1 MQPTPTHAVHRAEL
15 LAVGTELLLGEIVDT
30 NSAWLAQRLADRSVD
45 VLWSQRVGD
54 NRGRITEAL
63 RGAVARS
70 DLVVLSG
77 GLGPTDDDL
86 TREAIAD
93 LLGETPA
100 VDPTLE
106 ADLRAYFARSRRT
119 MPERNLKQAWLV
131 PSVEALPNPN
141 GTAPGWFARVP
152 AARAGGRPAVVVALP
167 GPPRELLPMWTEQ
180 VEPRLA
186 FPTARFVARTFKTY
200 GLGESHVAER
210 LAAWTEAGN
219 PSVATYAKRDGVH
232 VRVAA
237 KAGDEAA
244 ARSLLDPVADA
255 VASELGEHVWGEDGH
270 EMAGR
275 ALDALVARGGRVA
288 LVDRTSGGLLATL
301 LAEAAADD
309 PVRSEALSGAVIAWR
324 DDALAVLEAP
334 HAPHAPSVVRAPE
347 RAQKLPGSD
356 PDPATAHEGWAEAMA
371 LAQAARARFGVD
383 HGVALTPWVGTADL
397 ADERPSWTASWAVV
411 GPQGALGR
419 ALTLPQR
426 GRGWR
431 DERLAFAAL
440 FGLWS
445 LTKT

>member
-1 MQPTPTHAVHRAEL
+1 MTAPLPRVHRAEL

-30 NSAWLAQRLADRSVD
+30 NSAWLARRLADRSVD

-54 NRGRITEAL
+54 NRARIVEAL
-63 RGAVARS
+63 RAAVTRS

-100 VDPTLE
+100 IDPDLE
-106 ADLRAYFARSRRT
+106 ADLRAYFARSGRP
-119 MPERNLKQAWLV
+119 MPDKNLKQAWLV
-131 PSVEALPNPN
+131 PSAEALPNPH
-141 GTAPGWFARVP
+141 GTAPGWLARVP
-152 AARAGGRPAVVVALP
+152 AERAGGRPAVVVALP

-180 VEPRLA
+180 VEARLA
-186 FPTARFVARTFKTY
+186 FPDARFVARTFKTH

-210 LAAWTEAGN
+210 LAAWTEGAN

-244 ARSLLDPVADA
+244 ARALLAPVADA
-255 VASELGEHVWGEDGH
+255 VARLLEGAVWGEDDH
-270 EMAGR
+270 ELAGR
-275 ALDALVARGGRVA
+275 VLDALAARGERLA
-288 LVDRTSGGLLATL
+288 LVDRTTGGLLAAL
-301 LAEAAADD
+301 LAEAAGDADA
-309 PVRSEALSGAVIAWR
+309 RSGALSGAVIAWR
-324 DDALAVLEAP
+324 DEALDVLEAP
-334 HAPHAPSVVRAPE
+334 RATLPP
-347 RAQKLPGSD
+347 RAVHDDAAAS
-356 PDPATAHEGWAEAMA
+356 HEGWADAVV
-371 LAQAARARFGVD
+371 LAEAARARFGAD
-383 HGVALTPWVGTADL
+383 HGVALTPWVSA
-397 ADERPSWTASWAVV
+397 AERAKERPSWTASWAVV
-411 GPQGALGR
+411 GPRGVVGR
-419 ALTLPQR
+419 SVTLPQR

-445 LTKT
+445 LTKS

>member
-1 MQPTPTHAVHRAEL
+1 MHPYRTHGVHRAEL

-30 NSAWLAQRLADRSVD
+30 NTAWLAQRLADRSVD

-63 RGAVARS
+63 RAAVARS

-93 LLGETPA
+93 LLEETPA

-106 ADLRAYFARSRRT
+106 ADLRTFFARSQRT

-131 PSVEALPNPN
+131 PSAAALPNPN
-141 GTAPGWFARVP
+141 GTAPGWFVRVP
-152 AARAGGRPAVVVALP
+152 AALAGGRPAVVVALP

-180 VEPRLA
+180 VEPRLS
-186 FPTARFVARTFKTY
+186 FPTARFTARTFKTY

-232 VRVAA
+232 VRIAA
-237 KAGDEAA
+237 KAADEAA
-244 ARSLLDPVADA
+244 AHALLDPVANA
-255 VASELGEHVWGEDGH
+255 VARELGEHVWGEG
-270 EMAGR
+270 ESELAGR
-275 ALDALVARGGRVA
+275 ALDALAARGGRVA

-301 LAEAAADD
+301 LAEAAGDD
-309 PVRSEALSGAVIAWR
+309 PVRSETLSGAVIAWR

-334 HAPHAPSVVRAPE
+334 HAPHAPSAVRAPE
-347 RAQKLPGSD
+347 QAQNLPGSD
-356 PDPATAHEGWAEAMA
+356 PYPATAHEGWAEAVA

-383 HGVALTPWVGTADL
+383 HGVALTPWVGTADRT
-397 ADERPSWTASWAVV
+397 DERPSWTASWAVV
-411 GPQGALGR
+411 GPAGARGR
-419 ALTLPQR
+419 VLTLPQR

>member
-1 MQPTPTHAVHRAEL
+1 MHPTPTPGVHRAEL

-30 NSAWLAQRLADRSVD
+30 NTAWLAQRLADRSVD

-63 RGAVARS
+63 RTAVARS

-93 LLGETPA
+93 LLGETPT
-100 VDPTLE
+100 VDPALE
-106 ADLRAYFARSRRT
+106 ADLRAFFARSQRT

-131 PSVEALPNPN
+131 PSAEALPNPN

-152 AARAGGRPAVVVALP
+152 AALAGGRPAVIAALP

-186 FPTARFVARTFKTY
+186 FPTTRFTTRTFKTY

-237 KAGDEAA
+237 KAADEAA
-244 ARSLLDPVADA
+244 ALALLDPVASA
-255 VASELGEHVWGEDGH
+255 VAIELGEHVWGEDGS
-270 EMAGR
+270 ELAER
-275 ALDALVARGGRVA
+275 ALDALAARGGRLA

-301 LAEAAADD
+301 LAEAAGDD
-309 PVRSEALSGAVIAWR
+309 PVRSESLSGAVIAWS

-334 HAPHAPSVVRAPE
+334 HAAHAPSAVRAPE
-347 RAQKLPGSD
+347 RAQTLPGSD
-356 PDPATAHEGWAEAMA
+356 PDPATAHEGWAEAMV

-383 HGVALTPWVGTADL
+383 HGVALTPWVGTAVRT
-397 ADERPSWTASWAVV
+397 DERPSWTASWAVV
-411 GPQGALGR
+411 GPEGARGH